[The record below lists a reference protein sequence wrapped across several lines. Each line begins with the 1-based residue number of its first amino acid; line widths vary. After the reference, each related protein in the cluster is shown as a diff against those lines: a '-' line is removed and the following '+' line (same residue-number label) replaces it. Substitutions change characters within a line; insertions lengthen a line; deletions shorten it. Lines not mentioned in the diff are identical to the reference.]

1 MKNTS
6 GNFTSVQDV
15 LAMLQSAIEAVF
27 TPQLTE
33 FLQLILRSTER
44 SAAGELILPPVAS
57 RFVSSTMQLEAL
69 LKLRARVTLH
79 AFSLM
84 LTGDAKLTEDRL
96 TNTNKFIIFI
106 NCYYLLSCLHLPLF
120 NLLLLLILLILLS

>member
-27 TPQLTE
+27 TLQLTE
-33 FLQLILRSTER
+33 LLQLILRSTER

-69 LKLRARVTLH
+69 RKLRAKVMLH

-96 TNTNKFIIFI
+96 ILISLL
-106 NCYYLLSCLHLPLF
+106 YLLTATSYFHVYIYHYSFYCYCCWYYYYY
-120 NLLLLLILLILLS
+120 